1 MTENRVDGEVE
12 FSFFRLGVRQ
22 VFLAGEFNDWNTSTL
37 PMRREPDG
45 WWRCRLRLAPGTY
58 RFKYLADRQW
68 YLDYAAFGVERDS
81 LGIWS
86 SVVWVAPPQP
96 QARETEPDVDAAP
109 ATLSFVRE
117 SEEHIAVASGS
128 AA

>member
-22 VFLAGEFNDWNTSTL
+22 VFLGGEFNDWNTSTL

-45 WWRCRLRLAPGTY
+45 WWRCRLRLAPGTH

-68 YLDYAAFGVERDS
+68 YLNYAAFGVKRDPF
-81 LGIWS
+81 GTRN
-86 SVVWVAPPQP
+86 SVVRVAPPR
-96 QARETEPDVDAAP
+96 AREMEADVDAVA

-117 SEEHIAVASGS
+117 PEEHIAVASGS

>member
-22 VFLAGEFNDWNTSTL
+22 VFLGGESNDWNTSTL

-58 RFKYLADRQW
+58 RFRYLADRQW

-81 LGIWS
+81 LGMWN
-86 SVVWVAPPQP
+86 SVVWVAPSR
-96 QARETEPDVDAAP
+96 AREVEADVDAAS

-117 SEEHIAVASGS
+117 SEAPIAVASGS

>member
-12 FSFFRLGVRQ
+12 FSFFRLGVHQ
-22 VFLAGEFNDWNTSTL
+22 VFLVGEFNDWNTSTL

-58 RFKYLADRQW
+58 QFRYLADRQW
-68 YLDYAAFGVERDS
+68 YLDYAAFGVDRS
-81 LGIWS
+81 ALGTWN
-86 SVVWVAPPQP
+86 SVVWVGPP
-96 QARETEPDVDAAP
+96 QAREADEAEEQDP

-117 SEEHIAVASGS
+117 SEEHIAVTSGS

>member
-12 FSFFRLGVRQ
+12 FSFFRLGVQQ

-81 LGIWS
+81 LGIWN
-86 SVVWVAPPQP
+86 SVVWVAPAR
-96 QARETEPDVDAAP
+96 AREAEADVEAAST
-109 ATLSFVRE
+109 TLSFVRE
-117 SEEHIAVASGS
+117 SEEHVAVASGS

>member
-22 VFLAGEFNDWNTSTL
+22 VFLAGEFNGWNTSSL

-58 RFKYLADRQW
+58 QFRYLADRQW
-68 YLDYAAFGVERDS
+68 YLDYGAFGMERS
-81 LGIWS
+81 ALGTWN
-86 SVVWVAPPQP
+86 SVVWVAPPRAQE
-96 QARETEPDVDAAP
+96 ADAEAEEAA
-109 ATLSFVRE
+109 ATLSFIRE
-117 SEEHIAVASGS
+117 PEKHIAVASGS